1 MPINKAEIRTL
12 IPHSDLMCL
21 VDEVVQ
27 WDDRSIACVSNTHR
41 DPANPLRRQGRL
53 SAVHAFEYGAQAAAV
68 HGGLRARAAG
78 TIAPPGYLAAL
89 RDGRLHVTRLDYIH
103 LPLRILATRLY
114 GEGAN
119 TVYEFILSAA
129 AVLVAEGRV
138 TIVRTRV
145 KCARVS
151 ARCSSTANVAPQS
164 QRPYRTSHRD
174 AAIDTQHLARNVSG
188 FWRCEEFH
196 RGGNFLRRPGP
207 AEWDFA
213 VNRILNLIG

>member
-1 MPINKAEIRTL
+1 
-12 IPHSDLMCL
+12 MCL

-78 TIAPPGYLAAL
+78 AIAPPGYLAAL

-138 TIVRTRV
+138 TIVQRV
-145 KCARVS
+145 LS
-151 ARCSSTANVAPQS
+151 ALGQRAALTGRSQS
-164 QRPYRTSHRD
+164 RRPYQKFTSRCRHRHT
-174 AAIDTQHLARNVSG
+174 A
-188 FWRCEEFH
+188 
-196 RGGNFLRRPGP
+196 PGP
-207 AEWDFA
+207 
-213 VNRILNLIG
+213 